1 MAGVRPRSMRNTLL
15 FLILN
20 FISYISYAFTPP
32 LLMIKHREAK
42 ELIETTG
49 FITTTVIVAVID
61 SGLAAFHPDMRGNVL
76 INSKELSLPIGD
88 WDGNGYKND
97 VLGYDFVDSSST
109 IIDTNGHGTHVAG
122 IILAVNPRVKILPIR
137 VLDKDG
143 RGNSKNTMDAIRYA
157 VKRGAKIINLS
168 LGALDALHGTKNAYE
183 DAIRFARSQDVLIV
197 AAAGNNNSD
206 NDQFAFYPSNIW
218 EDNLISVCSV
228 SSNYLKSSFSNYGKT
243 KVHLCAPGDDILS
256 ANYNYQDGL
265 VQVMHSGTSQ
275 AAPFVT
281 GAAALLLS
289 INPFLKP
296 FQLRNILMESVS
308 EYPTLL
314 SGVSQTQG
322 ILNLESAVKMAFTAP
337 EYYLKGKI
345 NILPSLK
352 IPKDKIRPTV
362 QSEIKTD
369 FDLNEAD
376 ELPIKPMTPM
386 HVKHVKGLNS
396 QTEFEVTKD

>member
-1 MAGVRPRSMRNTLL
+1 LRTLKVCVRPTSMKKSIL

-20 FISYISYAFTPP
+20 FISNISYAFTSP
-32 LLMIKHREAK
+32 LLMIKQREATAF
-42 ELIETTG
+42 IDRTG

-61 SGLAAFHPDMRGNVL
+61 SGLAAFHPDMQGKIL
-76 INSKELSLPIGD
+76 INHNEQSLPIGD

-97 VLGYDFVDSSST
+97 VLGYDFVDASPA

-122 IILAVNPRVKILPIR
+122 IILAVNPKVKILPIR
-137 VLDKDG
+137 VLDKEG
-143 RGNSKNTMDAIRYA
+143 RGNSKNTMEAIKYA
-157 VKRGAKIINLS
+157 VNRGAKIINLS

-183 DAIRFARSQDVLIV
+183 EAIRLARSQNVLIV

-228 SSNYLKSSFSNYGKT
+228 GSNYLKSSFSNYGKR
-243 KVHLCAPGDDILS
+243 KVHLCAPGDNILS

-275 AAPFVT
+275 AAPFVA
-281 GAAALLLS
+281 GAASLLLS
-289 INPFLKP
+289 INPSLKP

-308 EYPTLL
+308 KYPTLL

-322 ILNLESAVKMAFTAP
+322 ILNLESAIKMAFAPP
-337 EYYLKGKI
+337 EY
-345 NILPSLK
+345 SLK
-352 IPKDKIRPTV
+352 EK
-362 QSEIKTD
+362 
-369 FDLNEAD
+369 N
-376 ELPIKPMTPM
+376 
-386 HVKHVKGLNS
+386 
-396 QTEFEVTKD
+396 